1 MDDKVL
7 EKKKGLNLMTKILIM
22 ALIPLILIVV
32 IAGVSIHSVG
42 SVVARKLVMHEMQ
55 TASYALEMTLDSLGS
70 GDYHSDGTNL
80 YKGNYNL
87 NSNNQTI
94 DDFKKKTNVDV
105 TVFWKKT
112 RMVTSVIDKDG
123 KRVTGTAIS
132 DSVYD
137 KVMQDGK
144 YFSDNT
150 DIEGTEYYGY
160 YEALK
165 NADGSSQAIIFTGM
179 PSSDVKAIYK
189 KRLVNTTVFMIIITL
204 MACALLAV
212 VITFIVKAITKVIGH
227 LDEVADGELD
237 FKISEKLLQRSDEIG
252 NIARSVHT
260 LIGGLASIVVNIH
273 HSTGEL
279 AEFKDDFQKKFE
291 TINSSIS
298 NVNVAVDEIA
308 NGATSQADETQKV
321 NSQINDM
328 GDAITKTSQNV
339 DSLTQSTEQ
348 MKEHN
353 EQLDTTIQELMEISD
368 RNKESLAAVYNQ
380 TNETNQSVMHIGNAV
395 DMITDIAGQTN
406 LLSLNASIE
415 AARAGEYGKGFAVV
429 ADQIRQLADQSA
441 NTAKEIGEIVAEL
454 IENSNTSVE
463 TMGVVRQE
471 MTGQYEKLNTT
482 KDIFEHLN
490 EEVNNVVTAIESI
503 STEVESLD
511 RLKGE
516 VLGSAESLAAIAQ
529 ENAAS
534 TEETSASMM
543 ELGEIVNDCNTKTK
557 QLVDIADS
565 MEENV
570 HKFHVAS
577 IIKG

>member
-1 MDDKVL
+1 MDDRVL
-7 EKKKGLNLMTKILIM
+7 EKKKGLNLMTKILIT

-32 IAGVSIHSVG
+32 ISGVSIHSVG
-42 SVVARKLVMHEMQ
+42 SVVARKLVKHEMQ

-87 NSNNQTI
+87 NANNQTI

-105 TVFWKKT
+105 TVCWKKT

-123 KRVTGTAIS
+123 KRVTGTALS

-144 YFSDNT
+144 YFSDNV

-227 LDEVADGELD
+227 LDEVADGKMD

-291 TINSSIS
+291 TINNSIS

-321 NSQINDM
+321 SSQINDM

-353 EQLDTTIQELMEISD
+353 EQLDTTIQELMAISD

-534 TEETSASMM
+534 TEETSASMV
-543 ELGEIVNDCNTKTK
+543 ELGEIVNDCNTKIK

>member
-1 MDDKVL
+1 MDDRVL
-7 EKKKGLNLMTKILIM
+7 EKKKGLNLMTKILIT

-42 SVVARKLVMHEMQ
+42 SVVAKKLVMHEMQ

-105 TVFWKKT
+105 TVCWKKT

-144 YFSDNT
+144 YFSDNV

-189 KRLVNTTVFMIIITL
+189 KRLVNTTVFMIIIAL
-204 MACALLAV
+204 MACALLAM

-227 LDEVADGELD
+227 LDEVADGKLD

-291 TINSSIS
+291 TINNSIS

-482 KDIFEHLN
+482 KDIFEQLN

-511 RLKGE
+511 KLKGE

-534 TEETSASMM
+534 TEETSASMV
-543 ELGEIVNDCNTKTK
+543 ELGEIVNDCNTKTQ